1 MANNNEYAIMD
12 DNGVIHSSFHKED
25 MEIAFNA
32 MQENQSFFSDR
43 DYPEDSYN
51 EYVGEY
57 GTEWVGDLKFIEVL
71 ELV

>member
-1 MANNNEYAIMD
+1 MANNNEFAIMD
-12 DNGVIHSSFHKED
+12 DNGIIHSSFVKED

-32 MQENQSFFSDR
+32 MQENQNYFMDN

-51 EYVGEY
+51 DYVGEY
-57 GTEWVGDLKFIEVL
+57 LTDWVGDLKFIEVL